1 MLVFTSLDNETT
13 ITAATSKLLN
23 AGIRMSMY
31 VEGPIKRKRQGIMMF
46 VYDDT
51 GILGTVIK

>member
-13 ITAATSKLLN
+13 VTAATSKLLN
-23 AGIRMSMY
+23 AGIRMSMH
-31 VEGPIKRKRQGIMMF
+31 VEGPIKRKRQGLMIF

-51 GILGTVIK
+51 GTLGTVIK